1 MSAAIGILGM
11 PPQRG
16 PHWTMRRW
24 CRGRHQRYPQNTP
37 AETQRQTQP
46 SDPRPSRS
54 CQRSAARRRGQCPK
68 PRRIAIAVGAQRRG
82 IDGAEHSAKIE
93 RVMAGGL
100 SDQGKRNSCRENVRD
115 IRVRFRLELPCG
127 CVRNRRALPAQILSG
142 TRDVSDPLW
151 NALGVNLRGQGGGR
165 SRLAHGTIRRL
176 GRHTAPPSRASR
188 RLCSSQQ
195 GPREVRVRSRV
206 VLRRLPRC
214 AFSLCFDRRA
224 HG

>member
-1 MSAAIGILGM
+1 
-11 PPQRG
+11 
-16 PHWTMRRW
+16 MRRW
-24 CRGRHQRYPQNTP
+24 CRGPHQRCLQNTP
-37 AETQRQTQP
+37 AETPRQTQP

-115 IRVRFRLELPCG
+115 IRVRFRLECRADR
-127 CVRNRRALPAQILSG
+127 VRNRPAFLAQILSG
-142 TRDVSDPLW
+142 ARDVSDPLW
-151 NALGVNLRGQGGGR
+151 NAPGVNLRSQVGGR

-176 GRHTAPPSRASR
+176 GRQKAPPPAVR
-188 RLCSSQQ
+188 R
-195 GPREVRVRSRV
+195 
-206 VLRRLPRC
+206 RC
-214 AFSLCFDRRA
+214 ADAL
-224 HG
+224 